1 MYRDEIARTAAFNFA
16 IQPNNAPPIRKHGA
30 RVIGVQRVPDFR
42 HMLLSAASGIYIH
55 GRVAHTYFTAPST
68 EARIFACFQR
78 GYREV

>member
-55 GRVAHTYFTAPST
+55 GRVARTYFTAPVDGSSDFRVFS
-68 EARIFACFQR
+68 A
-78 GYREV
+78 GLP